1 MHTSIATTK
10 WYFALATLSIDEQL
24 IGRERRKAL
33 ESAHAKRQV
42 LEKLDYLGRDDHQRL
57 NSARDRRDAA
67 HTLFEQRAANLEW
80 SPAHVAKVHFH
91 SDALRESL
99 GEEQLVAQA
108 EPAAFAIA
116 AQVVPHIEV

>member
-1 MHTSIATTK
+1 MLLELGLVVVVPREEVGFEFDPLDEIA
-10 WYFALATLSIDEQL
+10 FE
-24 IGRERRKAL
+24 E
-33 ESAHAKRQV
+33 
-42 LEKLDYLGRDDHQRL
+42 
-57 NSARDRRDAA
+57 A
-67 HTLFEQRAANLEW
+67 HTLFEQRAADLEW